1 MSEIGLFPLGIV
13 LLPTELVP
21 LHIFEPRYRELISEC
36 LEDEREFGLILADD
50 DEGLREVGTLAAVT
64 EVLERFDDGRLNVV
78 VEGRKRFRVL
88 NLTGG
93 RSFQTAEVEPLE
105 DTEHTPAAADVERS
119 LALFTKL
126 VELTGTEIETPDP
139 TTPQLSY
146 AVAARFE
153 FVPSL
158 KQELLEEVSERRR
171 LHRLCELLEGAA
183 TTLERERE
191 IAARAA
197 TNGRVDPRG
206 DAG

>member
-1 MSEIGLFPLGIV
+1 VSEIGLFPLGIV

-21 LHIFEPRYRELISEC
+21 LHIFEPRYRELITEC
-36 LEDEREFGLILADD
+36 LDEGREFGLILADD
-50 DEGLREVGTLAAVT
+50 EEGLREVGTRAAVT

-78 VEGRKRFRVL
+78 IEGRERFRVVS
-88 NLTGG
+88 LTGG
-93 RSFQTAEVEPLE
+93 RSFQTAEVEPVE
-105 DTEHTPAAADVERS
+105 DTELLPASDDVERS
-119 LALFTKL
+119 LALFAKL

-139 TTPQLSY
+139 ATPQLSY

-171 LHRLCELLEGAA
+171 LRRLCELLEGAA

-191 IAARAA
+191 IAALAA
-197 TNGRVDPRG
+197 TNGKVQPRE
-206 DAG
+206 